1 MILKWPIVEQY
12 KKGNDN
18 IVKVEYFSRITE
30 LIINSEKCKICQ
42 QCVKA
47 CPKNALEM
55 PRFPKGIRV
64 PRKERVPILPDP
76 LTCKF
81 CGVCMHMCPYDAIS
95 MKCDGQEITVD
106 DLGLS
111 KANILPKIQ
120 HIKVKQ
126 FELTN
131 PDFTNDFW
139 EKIISRI

>member
-1 MILKWPIVEQY
+1 MILKWPIVEQI
-12 KKGNDN
+12 KKENYN
-18 IVKVEYFSRITE
+18 IYKVEYFSRITE
-30 LIINSEKCKICQ
+30 LILDKNKCKLCQ
-42 QCVKA
+42 QCIKA
-47 CPKNALEM
+47 CPKGALIL
-55 PRFPKGIRV
+55 PKFPKGVRV
-64 PRKERVPILPDP
+64 PRKERVPIIPDP

-81 CGVCMHMCPYDAIS
+81 CGVCMHMCPYDAIA

-106 DLGLS
+106 NLELS